1 MKHDINKE
9 LSKFKK
15 ILDGRRDPF
24 SVSDI
29 DQVYRSATQPG
40 GKIDTA
46 VAIINALSV
55 GYSVGYKAAKR
66 STK

>member
-9 LSKFKK
+9 LANFKK

-24 SVSDI
+24 CVSDI
-29 DQVYRSATQPG
+29 EQIYNTAARPG
-40 GKIDTA
+40 GKYDMA

-66 STK
+66 SAK